1 MTPATR
7 QKAPPTDWE
16 SQVNSQNAPESEQG
30 LKQTPLD
37 ALHREL
43 GGKMVPFA
51 GFDMPVQYEA
61 GILKEHLHTREA
73 AAVFDVSHMGQAF
86 LRGDNVQAALETLV
100 PGELQALKEGRTR
113 YTLLTNEAGGI
124 LDDLMVTN
132 RGDYLYLVVNAACKE
147 ADFAH
152 IEDRIGAETELEIL
166 EDRALIA
173 LQGPAAAVLSRHAS
187 GVDTMAF
194 MSAATVDIAGVSG
207 GVSCFVTRSGYTGE
221 DGYEISAPAAD
232 AEALTRLLLD
242 EAEVAPAGLGA
253 RDTLRLE
260 AGLCLYG
267 SDIDTQTTPIEAG
280 LAWAVNKRRREEG
293 GFPGDGIILAQLKD
307 GVTKK
312 RVGIKPEG
320 KAPARAHTPIEDSG
334 GNAIGEITSGGYGP
348 SVGGPIAM
356 GYVDA
361 AFSDPDTP
369 VNLMVRGKAL
379 AAKVA
384 KLPFVEQ
391 RYYKS

>member
-1 MTPATR
+1 M
-7 QKAPPTDWE
+7 
-16 SQVNSQNAPESEQG
+16 NSQNAPESEQG

-173 LQGPAAAVLSRHAS
+173 LQGPAAAAVLSRHAS

-293 GFPGDGIILAQLKD
+293 GFPGDGIILVQLKD

>member
-1 MTPATR
+1 
-7 QKAPPTDWE
+7 
-16 SQVNSQNAPESEQG
+16 VNSQNAPESEQG

-173 LQGPAAAVLSRHAS
+173 LQGPAAAAVLSRHAS

>member
-1 MTPATR
+1 
-7 QKAPPTDWE
+7 
-16 SQVNSQNAPESEQG
+16 VNSQNAPESEQG

-51 GFDMPVQYEA
+51 GYDMPVLYEA

-73 AAVFDVSHMGQAF
+73 AAVFDVSHMGQAH
-86 LRGDNVQAALETLV
+86 LTGDNVQAALETLV

-173 LQGPAAAVLSRHAS
+173 LQGPAAAAVLSRHAS